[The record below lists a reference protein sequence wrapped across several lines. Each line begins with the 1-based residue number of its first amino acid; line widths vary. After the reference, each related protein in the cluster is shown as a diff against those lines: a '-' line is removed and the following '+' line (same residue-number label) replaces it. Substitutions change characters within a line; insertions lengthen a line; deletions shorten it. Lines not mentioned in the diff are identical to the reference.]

1 MKRILCSLS
10 LLALVVPASAD
21 RIVFVDG
28 MELEG
33 TVLKQGEIDLT
44 VRVEYGKIRLRKDRV
59 ERIELDVEARLGE
72 IDATDT
78 QRYLELAKLCEH
90 YGDPEGVM
98 SCLASAAENEDMPP
112 DKLLQLSELYEKKK
126 MKKELAITLYR
137 YLEINPG
144 RQDLRAKLDVLETE
158 FQKADEE
165 KARFEEAEAKRL
177 AEEEQKKLI
186 EQEAKAK
193 VEAEERRKALIAYS
207 KERTIEAAP
216 TDDPADKGKISQAEM
231 APIGTPAEGKTKV
244 VSEAAPTDDPAAE
257 VKVAKVQVEATAV
270 KVEAEVATEGK
281 AVEVATVGENK
292 QEGGADGLESN
303 ERWQSQDW
311 ANPAEFE
318 VVDQG
323 GEKKNLLA
331 RISFTK
337 TDKDKAAIGLD
348 YPANLSDKGF
358 ISFDAFN
365 GCDRPISIAIAVQT
379 LPGYAWFES
388 FATTIRPNK
397 WAIGKKIQL
406 DTDKFKSADA
416 NWDYKSPIKNLNNTI
431 KIYFL
436 IYHRAPQGN
445 IFLDNIRFV
454 AKDAP
459 VAKEA
464 PKEE

>member
-1 MKRILCSLS
+1 MKRLLCSLS
-10 LLALVVPASAD
+10 LLALVLPASAD

-44 VRVEYGKIRLRKDRV
+44 VLVEYGKIRLRKDRV
-59 ERIELDVEARLGE
+59 DRIELDVETRLSE
-72 IDATDT
+72 IDTSDT

-112 DKLLQLSELYEKKK
+112 DKLLQLSELYQKKK

-144 RQDLRAKLDVLETE
+144 RQDLRAKLDVLEAE
-158 FQKADEE
+158 FQKADDE
-165 KARFEEAEAKRL
+165 KARLKEEEAKRL
-177 AEEEQKKLI
+177 AAEAEKKLI
-186 EQEAKAK
+186 EQEAIAK
-193 VEAEERRKALIAYS
+193 VEAEKRRKVLIAYA
-207 KERTIEAAP
+207 KERTIEGAL
-216 TDDPADKGKISQAEM
+216 TDDPGGKAEKVQVET
-231 APIGTPAEGKTKV
+231 APGEAPAEAKAKV
-244 VSEAAPTDDPAAE
+244 APEAAPTDDPAAITEIAKAE
-257 VKVAKVQVEATAV
+257 VEKTTAKAETEVTEVAKVEDPAG
-270 KVEAEVATEGK
+270 AEKKEEEGK
-281 AVEVATVGENK
+281 
-292 QEGGADGLESN
+292 DGLEAN

-323 GEKKNLLA
+323 GEEKNLLA

-348 YPANLSDKGF
+348 YPANLSDKGY

-365 GCDRPISIAIAVQT
+365 GCDRPVSIAISVQT

-397 WAIGKKIQL
+397 WAVGKKIQL
-406 DTDKFKSADA
+406 HTEKFKSAEA
-416 NWDYKSPIKNLNNTI
+416 NWQYKSAIKNLNNTI

-454 AKDAP
+454 AKEE
-459 VAKEA
+459 KKEEA
-464 PKEE
+464 PKAE

>member
-1 MKRILCSLS
+1 MKRLLCSLS
-10 LLALVVPASAD
+10 LLAFALPVSAD

-59 ERIELDVEARLGE
+59 DRIELDVETRLSE
-72 IDATDT
+72 IDASDT

-90 YGDPEGVM
+90 YGDPAGVM
-98 SCLASAAENEDMPP
+98 SCLANAAENEDMPP

-137 YLEINPG
+137 YLELNPG
-144 RQDLRAKLDVLETE
+144 RQDLRAKLEVLEGE

-165 KARFEEAEAKRL
+165 KRRLEEEEAKRL
-177 AEEEQKKLI
+177 AAEEEKKLK

-193 VEAEERRKALIAYS
+193 IEAEERRKALLAYA
-207 KERTIEAAP
+207 KERTIEGAPADDPAGKGETPKTETAPSEKPDEGTKAKTEAAP
-216 TDDPADKGKISQAEM
+216 TDDPATETTVAK
-231 APIGTPAEGKTKV
+231 
-244 VSEAAPTDDPAAE
+244 AE
-257 VKVAKVQVEATAV
+257 VKPETEIAKTETEVV
-270 KVEAEVATEGK
+270 KVEEPVAAEKKEEEEGK
-281 AVEVATVGENK
+281 
-292 QEGGADGLESN
+292 DGLEAN
-303 ERWQSQDW
+303 ERWKSQDW
-311 ANPAEFE
+311 ANPAEYE

-323 GEKKNLLA
+323 GEEKNLLA

-358 ISFDAFN
+358 ITFDTFN

-388 FATTIRPNK
+388 YATTIRPNK
-397 WAIGKKIQL
+397 WAVGKKIQL
-406 DTDKFKSADA
+406 DTSKFKSADA
-416 NWDYKSPIKNLNNTI
+416 NWQYKSPIKNLNNTI

-454 AKDAP
+454 AK
-459 VAKEA
+459 EE